1 MPLPDLAAAPGPA
14 LDLDLALASLGGET
28 LRGEGAPPALPFFP
42 LEEEEGAAVAAAV
55 APASKSLSP
64 ESSPESEACASLEE
78 EEEREGAF

>member
-42 LEEEEGAAVAAAV
+42 LEEEEGAAVAAA

-64 ESSPESEACASLEE
+64 ESSPESEACALLEE